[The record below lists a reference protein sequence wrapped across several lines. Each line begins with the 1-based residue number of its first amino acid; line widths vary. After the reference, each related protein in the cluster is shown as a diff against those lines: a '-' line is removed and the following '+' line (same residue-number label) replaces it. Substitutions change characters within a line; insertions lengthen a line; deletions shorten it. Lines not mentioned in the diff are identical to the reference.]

1 MYQQYIEYMY
11 GHALYMYGHAFIL
24 GILFPII
31 CENNYKMWKDNS
43 YYLQNEVGIFPSTKC
58 LTSKYRLNV
67 VNI

>member
-31 CENNYKMWKDNS
+31 CENNYIKCEKITVIICKTKLVS
-43 YYLQNEVGIFPSTKC
+43 FHQQNLLFQNTD
-58 LTSKYRLNV
+58 
-67 VNI
+67 